1 MKVIV
6 GLGNP
11 GVQYERT
18 RHNAGFMAIDRL
30 KDRRAPGAVA
40 RSRFQSATAEATIPT
55 PSGAE
60 ERVLLMKPLNY
71 MNRSGGAVA
80 EAVRFYKLDPAN
92 DVFVLVDDV
101 ALPCGSIRVR
111 AEGSAGGHNGLGDI
125 ERLLGTVRYAR
136 CRIGIDPPGIVPQA
150 DYVLGR
156 FSEEQWRK
164 VSEAIDRAVQAAE
177 VWATEG
183 VTVAMNRFNAK
194 APESR
199 RGDANTEKDG
209 PTKGEEPL

>member
-1 MKVIV
+1 VKVIV

-101 ALPCGSIRVR
+101 ALPCGAIRVR

-125 ERLLGTVRYAR
+125 ERLLGSVRYAR
-136 CRIGIDPPGIVPQA
+136 CRIGVDAPGIVPQA
-150 DYVLGR
+150 DYVTGR
-156 FSEEQWRK
+156 FTEEQWPK
-164 VSEAIDRAVQAAE
+164 VNEAIDRAVQAAE

-183 VTVAMNRFNAK
+183 VIAAMNKFNTR
-194 APESR
+194 APEPR
-199 RGDANTEKDG
+199 RGEARTKDDG
-209 PTKGEEPL
+209 PPNGEQPN